1 MHVEL
6 HTADTVLTACL
17 QGEIDHHAARSARE
31 TIDTAV
37 ERSRPT
43 TLRLDLSALT
53 FMDSSGIGL
62 IMGRY
67 RLMQLLGGNLQ
78 LINVPSDIERLI
90 QLAGLYKLPIRNTQE
105 TVKEKG

>member
-1 MHVEL
+1 MNVEL
-6 HTADTVLTACL
+6 HAADTVLTACL
-17 QGEIDHHAARSARE
+17 QGEIDHHSARLARE
-31 TIDTAV
+31 TIDAAV

-43 TLRLDLSALT
+43 TLQLDLSALT

-67 RLMQLLGGNLQ
+67 RLMQSLGGRFTLC
-78 LINVPSDIERLI
+78 NVPSDIDRLI